1 MPATGTYRV
10 RWLTDYEHPITAP
23 IPGIQAG
30 SGQSPLRA
38 WAQIDYQGPKERI
51 QLVALNTIEGKQSE
65 PIVFYDEKYGAADLE
80 ISGDTSTYFR
90 GEAFRR
96 PRQTVVVDVFS
107 VKDCDDTAIASVFTF
122 DSVDRAFH
130 YAVQGQFYMAAFD
143 PKHRS
148 RKFSTGE
155 GPPESANRIYP
166 GPTEIQDTDSTTSL
180 FYKKE
185 KAITEIQLRF
195 R

>member
-1 MPATGTYRV
+1 MSWRT
-10 RWLTDYEHPITAP
+10 
-23 IPGIQAG
+23 
-30 SGQSPLRA
+30 LRA

-107 VKDCDDTAIASVFTF
+107 VKDCAGTPYLGGPWPTSAFTAET
-122 DSVDRAFH
+122 R
-130 YAVQGQFYMAAFD
+130 
-143 PKHRS
+143 
-148 RKFSTGE
+148 
-155 GPPESANRIYP
+155 
-166 GPTEIQDTDSTTSL
+166 TE
-180 FYKKE
+180 
-185 KAITEIQLRF
+185 
-195 R
+195 